1 MMAGCNAHGRK
12 GRIDCE
18 RHGGQRFKLKPA
30 KGALKIMA
38 WTKMKTAV
46 VAVAVILFGG
56 TTAIVVNHY
65 RTHSLIFSWTR
76 ELSDSDN
83 AGYES
88 LTGTM
93 PAQAARTFLEDCG
106 REDWT
111 EAAKYQSPEFLKKH
125 PAFSNTFTNTYAG
138 LEIVSLG
145 KPFKGRVILIGGI
158 EYAGVFVP
166 YEIRLKDGSTRK
178 WQLAIRCDNAE
189 NRWYWDGGM

>member
-1 MMAGCNAHGRK
+1 LQRT
-12 GRIDCE
+12 R
-18 RHGGQRFKLKPA
+18 RQRFNTELA

-38 WTKMKTAV
+38 WTKMKTAA
-46 VAVAVILFGG
+46 VAVAVILAGG
-56 TTAIVVNHY
+56 TTAIVVNHH

-83 AGYES
+83 ARFVR
-88 LTGTM
+88 LTGTA
-93 PAQAARTFLEDCG
+93 PEQAARTFLEACG

-125 PAFSNTFTNTYAG
+125 PAFSNTFTNTYGG

-145 KPFKGRVILIGGI
+145 KPFKGRVIMFGGI

-166 YEIRLKDGSTRK
+166 YEIRLKDGSTKK
-178 WQLAIRCDNAE
+178 WQLAIRCDNPE
-189 NRWYWDGGM
+189 SRWYWDGGL